1 MTRPNI
7 SFIYSLSLQ
16 IRPDFAGFE
25 SNILHLGHW
34 IGKYQT
40 FKNNIPDHF
49 VMWKFWY
56 IVRNIWNIRVKL
68 FDVNINSLHMYVRA
82 LKWSVA
88 MKPHVMHCPLKT
100 FIIQTCILIV
110 LWSGFSPP
118 CPIYLI
124 KSFLNCEFSLV
135 GFEIIRDLHATITH
149 LKELILCFGNE
160 TSRDSCVGW

>member
-1 MTRPNI
+1 MHFSSKKCNVYIINQWFFNALYFFYENKNLTLPMTRPNI

-88 MKPHVMHCPLKT
+88 MKPHVMHCPLK
-100 FIIQTCILIV
+100 L
-110 LWSGFSPP
+110 L
-118 CPIYLI
+118 
-124 KSFLNCEFSLV
+124 
-135 GFEIIRDLHATITH
+135 
-149 LKELILCFGNE
+149 
-160 TSRDSCVGW
+160 